1 MLNDALLNAA
11 VGFSFTAIATPLVR
25 AFARRIGAVAV
36 PKSDRWHQAPT
47 AMMGGVA
54 IFAAVVTALAI
65 LVPQNRQTWTVIGA
79 STAMFILGLVDDFLR
94 LKPYQK
100 LIGQL
105 LASSAVVYMGL
116 VLPWTGSHTVNM
128 LITFFWLVG
137 VT

>member
-1 MLNDALLNAA
+1 MLDTTLITGA
-11 VGFSFTAIATPLVR
+11 VAFLIATLATPLVR

-54 IFAAVVTALAI
+54 IYVAVVLALLI
-65 LVPQNRQTWTVIGA
+65 MVPQSPQTWVVIGS
-79 STAMFILGLVDDFLR
+79 STAMFLLGLVDDFLH

-116 VLPWTGSHTVNM
+116 
-128 LITFFWLVG
+128 
-137 VT
+137 